1 MRKYLPIYLPAL
13 LISLLLPVSAH
24 AATVKIVHVN
34 TTKGIFFRTNEEM
47 VDPEGCDSKVWYH
60 IQEDSKYEKE
70 ALSVLLAAKMAK
82 AKVEFDLDGCAGL
95 YPRVVYINT
104 SD

>member
-1 MRKYLPIYLPAL
+1 
-13 LISLLLPVSAH
+13 
-24 AATVKIVHVN
+24 
-34 TTKGIFFRTNEEM
+34 M
-47 VDPEGCDSKVWYH
+47 VDPEGCGNTQWYR
-60 IQEDSKYEKE
+60 IQEGSKYEKE

-82 AKVEFDLDGCAGL
+82 AKVAFDLDGCAGL